1 MKLLLI
7 EDDKDLS
14 EIISMYLQREHYLI
28 EQAATLHEAYSKAFI
43 YEYDCLL
50 LDIMLPDG
58 NGLDLLRKF
67 ASRNLHPNVIILSA
81 KDSVD
86 DKIEGLELG
95 ADDYLAKPF
104 HLAELL
110 ARIKS
115 IVRRKIRNGE
125 NIIRM
130 GNLSLNPDS
139 FHVEINGAPLEL
151 GRKEFDIL
159 HYFINRPNRVIEKQ
173 QLAEGVWGDYIDQVE
188 NYDFIYTQMKN
199 LRKRLK
205 DSCANIEIKT
215 IYGIGYKLSE
225 E

>member
-14 EIISMYLQREHYLI
+14 EIISMYLQKEHYLI

-130 GNLSLNPDS
+130 GNLALNPDS
-139 FHVEINGAPLEL
+139 FHVEINGTPLEL